1 MTTLLLLSV
10 NVAFTSSVEPMR
22 MLDVAG
28 VRVIP
33 VTAFTLT
40 VKSAVSE
47 SAAVVAEAARVA
59 VTVIVAVPVP

>member
-1 MTTLLLLSV
+1 MSV
-10 NVAFTSSVEPMR
+10 NDAFISSVEPMR

-40 VKSAVSE
+40 VKSAVLV

-59 VTVIVAVPVP
+59 VTVSVAVPVP